1 MKLLL
6 LMLRLAKLIL
16 IASVILVVGTG
27 VFASQSDLL
36 KEESYL
42 KNIRRD
48 HPRLFFNSEM
58 IPLIRARARLFPG
71 EVQWMKTYLAQM
83 PDDAPYI
90 EMKERFERSNN
101 GIIRTKQPG
110 KRAADLVKFNGSLQA
125 VRAALLYVITGEKT
139 YLDKAKASLRL
150 YHKVLAL
157 SEKGQ
162 IWVDVTA
169 ETRINA
175 LTAWDIIYNELT
187 PEERRE
193 LILPI
198 HNYIKRDQPDG
209 SFTFRRTTGGPKDGN
224 YGSCSLEYFMGVLLY
239 GDGIADQDASRMLR
253 RGVKLFANMLDYR
266 DEISA
271 GSGLLASATSVYAF
285 NAYPYATHL
294 FFLSWKSA
302 FGEDIT
308 PRWEQMR
315 NYHRFFEGLTFRM
328 SAEAG
333 QGYALTYG
341 IGDVWH
347 TDNHCEIASVYT
359 HIANNIHFNKDSY
372 PQTVKEMYDVLGT
385 FPKESRVY
393 DHWTYPVLLFLSTGF
408 DPSLVKP
415 GPLSPA
421 RYFYS
426 SSFGLLTLWSG
437 RRPEDTYASFRFGA
451 SQGNHQHYDEL
462 SFVIYKHDFLA
473 LDAGSRSE
481 TDHHHMFGCQ
491 SVAHNTILIHEPEEP
506 MPPFW
511 TSWSYKPDG
520 KTYYNHGGQNSK
532 VLAKAISLQSSN
544 DFVYAAGDATR
555 SYSAIKSREVI
566 RQFVYLKPDIFV
578 IYDRVA
584 SAKPDQKKELLFHTQ
599 EKPEQIGE
607 DTWRADHNKGRL
619 FLRSFLP
626 KQVKVELVGGAGREF
641 WASGRNWPLEPDGA
655 WGKSYKLAGQW
666 RLEFT
671 HAVPTTEARFLT
683 LLQAADAGTAEMA
696 KAIFVQNDNTDDL
709 IVTEKNGRIWLLR
722 FSRTGQIGLYLK
734 LTEASGKVTF
744 DKSMPNQVESMK
756 Q

>member
-1 MKLLL
+1 MKAY
-6 LMLRLAKLIL
+6 LAK
-16 IASVILVVGTG
+16 
-27 VFASQSDLL
+27 
-36 KEESYL
+36 
-42 KNIRRD
+42 
-48 HPRLFFNSEM
+48 
-58 IPLIRARARLFPG
+58 
-71 EVQWMKTYLAQM
+71 M

-90 EMKERFERSNN
+90 ELTDLFTRLSD
-101 GIIRTKQPG
+101 GTIQPRQAG
-110 KRAADLVKFNGSLQA
+110 KRAADLVKFDGSRQSI
-125 VRAALLYVITGEKT
+125 RAALLYLITGEKP
-139 YLDKAKASLRL
+139 YLEKTKASLRL
-150 YHKVLAL
+150 YHKVLTL

-198 HNYIKRDQPDG
+198 LNYIKKDQPDG

-253 RGVKLFANMLDYR
+253 RGVKLFTNMLDYR

-302 FGEDIT
+302 FGEDIAT
-308 PRWEQMR
+308 RWEQMR

-328 SAEAG
+328 SAESG

-347 TDNHCEIASVYT
+347 SDNHCKIAPVYT
-359 HIANNIHFNKDSY
+359 HIANNIHFYKDSY
-372 PQTVKEMYDVLGT
+372 PKSVKEMYDVLGT
-385 FPKESRVY
+385 FPKEFRVY

-415 GPLSPA
+415 GPPSPA

-437 RRPEDTYASFRFGA
+437 RGPEDTYASFRFGA

-473 LDAGSRSE
+473 LDSGSRSE
-481 TDHHHMFGCQ
+481 TDHHHAFGCQ
-491 SVAHNTILIHEPEEP
+491 SVAHNTILIHALGEP

-520 KTYYNHGGQNSK
+520 KTYYNHGGQDSK
-532 VLAKAISLQSSN
+532 VLAKAIALQSSN
-544 DFVYAAGDATR
+544 DFVYAAGDATK
-555 SYSAIKSREVI
+555 SYSAIKSREVV
-566 RQFVYLKPDIFV
+566 RQFVYLKPDLFI

-584 SAKPDQKKELLFHTQ
+584 SVKPDQKKEILFHTQ
-599 EKPEQIGE
+599 EKPEQISEG
-607 DTWRADHNKGRL
+607 TWRTDYNKGRL

-626 KQVKVELVGGAGREF
+626 KQVKVELVGGPGKEF

-655 WGKSYKLAGQW
+655 SGKPYKLAGQW

-671 HAVPTTEARFLT
+671 HAVPTTEVRFLT
-683 LLQAADAGTAEMA
+683 LLQATDTGTAEMA

-709 IVTEKNGRIWLLR
+709 TVTDKNGRIWVLR
-722 FSRTGQIGLYLK
+722 FSRAGQVLLHLK
-734 LTEASGKVTF
+734 LVEANGQVAF
-744 DKSMPNQVESMK
+744 DKYLPNQVESMK